1 MTSPNRALL
10 FSCGAGVSIAAG
22 ALLASAQFEGAWIVG
37 AFTALAGVGTTL
49 GVLLTRD

>member
-1 MTSPNRALL
+1 VERARPEPPAPRPD
-10 FSCGAGVSIAAG
+10 SDVRAACGHPVRAR
-22 ALLASAQFEGAWIVG
+22 